1 MTQQPERVIL
11 FVNGELPEP
20 QALRALI
27 NDDDLLVAVDGGLAH
42 LERLGLTPHLVIGDL
57 DSADPE
63 LIAKF
68 RAQGVEIR
76 PFPTDKDETD
86 LEIALDAAIKLA
98 PAKIR
103 IAAALG
109 GRLDQTLANIFLL
122 TRADLAEYDIRLID
136 GQTEV
141 FLIRDSSTISGKAGE
156 RVSLLPI
163 NGPATGIRTTGL
175 HYPLDDETLY
185 PERTRGVSNYMSAP
199 TASIAIQ
206 SGLLLCI
213 HENTTEL
220 ERQG

>member
-63 LIAKF
+63 LIAKY

-136 GQTEV
+136 GHTEV
-141 FLIRDSSTISGKAGE
+141 FLIRDSATISGKAGE
-156 RVSLLPI
+156 CVSLLPI
-163 NGPATGIRTTGL
+163 NGPVTGIRTSGL
-175 HYPLDDETLY
+175 RYHLDDETLY
-185 PERTRGVSNYMSAP
+185 PERTRGVSNQMSAP

-213 HENTTEL
+213 HENTTKL